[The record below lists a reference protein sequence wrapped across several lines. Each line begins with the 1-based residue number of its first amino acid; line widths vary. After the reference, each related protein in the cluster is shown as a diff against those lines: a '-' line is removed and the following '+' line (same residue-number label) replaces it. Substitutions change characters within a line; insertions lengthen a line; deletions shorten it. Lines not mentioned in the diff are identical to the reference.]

1 MSGLARC
8 AIYPRRSRPPP
19 PVPHPPRRYR
29 RPSSA
34 LPRCCSNCRRITPN
48 AGGQKLRPWRSTSAA
63 GRPSLCWLAMQPSQQ
78 GIIDMAFY
86 ELRQYKVL
94 PGKMDEWVK
103 IMEEEIIPF
112 QVSKGMVICGSFR
125 GESDDSAYVWLRRF
139 ESEAERE
146 ALYKAV
152 YDTDYWKTK
161 IAPRVPACLDRA
173 AMVVTRI
180 LPTAKSTMR

>member
-1 MSGLARC
+1 MG
-8 AIYPRRSRPPP
+8 
-19 PVPHPPRRYR
+19 
-29 RPSSA
+29 
-34 LPRCCSNCRRITPN
+34 
-48 AGGQKLRPWRSTSAA
+48 
-63 GRPSLCWLAMQPSQQ
+63 
-78 GIIDMAFY
+78 FY

-94 PGKMDEWVK
+94 PGKMNEWVK

-125 GESDDSAYVWLRRF
+125 GETDDSVYVWLLRF

-152 YDTDYWKTK
+152 YESDHWKTK
-161 IAPRVPACLDRA
+161 FAPRVPDYLDRL

-180 LPTAKSTMR
+180 IPTAKSAMR